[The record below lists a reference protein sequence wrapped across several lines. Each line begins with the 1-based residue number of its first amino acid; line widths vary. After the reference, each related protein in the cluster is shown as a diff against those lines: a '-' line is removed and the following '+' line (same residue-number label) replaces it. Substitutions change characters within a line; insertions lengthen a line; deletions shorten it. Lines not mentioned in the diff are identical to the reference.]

1 MATTTIRDGF
11 QGGSDNQLKVN
22 PDGSIN
28 VDGGG
33 GSNAS
38 VGPTGD
44 PIPTDATLVG
54 AQDPNG
60 LLQPL
65 HVNADGELIVAST
78 PNGFSIISPG
88 YPMQVNLGTTSA
100 VLVAANPSRKYAHIF
115 NNSSE
120 AIFIQFQSSA
130 ALNQGIKVGPGSF
143 FTLDTINLW
152 LGDVNGIGLMAGQL
166 ISVLEG
172 E

>member
-1 MATTTIRDGF
+1 MATTTVRNGF
-11 QGGSDNQLKVN
+11 QGGTDDQLKVN

-28 VDGGG
+28 IGSGG

-44 PIPTDATLVG
+44 PAPSSATLAG
-54 AQDPNG
+54 GIDDNG

-65 HVNADGELIVAST
+65 HVNADGELLVAAT
-78 PNGFSIISPG
+78 PTGFSIISPG

-100 VLVAANPSRKYAHIF
+100 ILVASNPLRKYAHIF
-115 NNSSE
+115 NNSTE